1 MHATAK
7 EIYQLIQN
15 NKIIAVRSSRASAH
29 FGWGE
34 LLVYRT
40 AGDLKAIQLRHLEN
54 LERLV
59 VRLEVVRVQ
68 LGNRSIKIT
77 SGWRDMQTNK
87 RVGGAR
93 LSRHLTGEAADIVV
107 AGLSPKAVQ
116 ERLDPWWPSGLGYGS
131 TFTHLDIRGYKA
143 RFNY

>member
-1 MHATAK
+1 MHTTAK
-7 EIYQLIQN
+7 EIFQLIQH
-15 NKIIAVRSSRASAH
+15 NKIIAVRSARASAH
-29 FGWGE
+29 FTWGE

-40 AGDLKAIQLRHLEN
+40 PADLKAIKLRHLEN

-68 LGNRSIKIT
+68 LGNRSMKIT
-77 SGWRDMQTNK
+77 SGWRDIQTNK

-107 AGLSPKAVQ
+107 AGLSHKDVQ
-116 ERLDPWWPSGLGYGS
+116 ARLAASWAGGLGYGS